1 MWYGMRLQSL
11 REQSGLSR
19 TDLSLR
25 TGISRST
32 LAKIESGVNI
42 PSIEQFIRLA
52 NSFRLRL
59 PRLLMEVGVIQKKD
73 MAVSLADGPAQA
85 LAPLPHK
92 NGARNGARGKT

>member
-11 REQSGLSR
+11 REQNGLSR
-19 TDLSLR
+19 ADLSFR

-32 LAKIESGVNI
+32 LAKIEAGVHI

-59 PRLLMEVGVIQKKD
+59 PKLLMEVGVIQKKD
-73 MAVSLADGPAQA
+73 MAVSLAEAPAQA
-85 LAPLPHK
+85 LSRFAHK
-92 NGARNGARGKT
+92 NGARNGARGKS

>member
-11 REQSGLSR
+11 RKQSGLTR
-19 TDLSLR
+19 DDLAVR

-32 LAKIESGVNI
+32 LAKIEAGMTI

-59 PRLLMEVGVIQKKD
+59 PQLLMEVGVIQRED
-73 MAVSLADGPAQA
+73 MAVA
-85 LAPLPHK
+85 LAK
-92 NGARNGARGKT
+92 ESTENGAHSPLKNRMGRKA